1 MKKLMLTLCA
11 ISLMLVGTSFA
22 QDDTTTTETTETTE
36 TTTNTNESS
45 VFFFYTP
52 CETQAVFDLNGF
64 VTSGIDVYLQVFNQV
79 GGTGTPLTDLIRVS
93 VSGDY
98 EVSQVLPYKDEQT
111 LLLGQFSSA
120 VISLASE
127 SDASNIILS
136 FTNDEILGECAEPSF
151 PLADSAGAT
160 TVSDG
165 SSTPLVDPVT
175 GSIISTGEVISTT
188 GIFAPNGGRLNDV
201 FSEPQEAIVQIGAR
215 PSDITTQTYEG
226 RVSDPGLIFAEC
238 DAFAGTAPGTVWDVD
253 NVTVFWSWYA
263 STPELAQDHI
273 NNAQYEVFLSSPYA
287 HRQTFPNV
295 IVSPITLRE
304 DGNYYVFYSANLG
317 TGFRSGQY
325 RVDYYVTWNTIVD
338 DGYDL
343 FGPNTQTPFI
353 LNTCTFNVEN
363 NPFGVVTEQNNP
375 TVPLQQ

>member
-1 MKKLMLTLCA
+1 
-11 ISLMLVGTSFA
+11 MLVGTSFA
-22 QDDTTTTETTETTE
+22 QDDTTTTDTTS
-36 TTTNTNESS
+36 TTTTNESS

-52 CETQAVFDLNGF
+52 CETEAVFDLNGF
-64 VTSGIDVYLQVFNQV
+64 ATSGIDVYLQVFNQA

-98 EVSQVLPYKDEQT
+98 EVSQVLPYKDGQT

-136 FTNDEILGECAEPSF
+136 FTNDEVLGECSEPSF
-151 PLADSAGAT
+151 PLADSSGAT
-160 TVSDG
+160 TTSSG

-175 GSIISTGEVISTT
+175 GNILSTGEVISTT
-188 GIFAPNGGRLNDV
+188 SIFVPNGGRLNDV
-201 FSEPQEAIVQIGAR
+201 YSEPQEAIVQIGAR
-215 PSDITTQTYEG
+215 PSDITDQYYTG
-226 RVSDPGLIFAEC
+226 RVSNPGLIFAEC
-238 DAFAGTAPGTVWDVD
+238 DAFPGTNPGTVWDID

-263 STPELAQDHI
+263 STPELAQDHL

-287 HRQTFPNV
+287 HRQVFPNV

-317 TGFRSGQY
+317 DGFRSGQY
-325 RVDYYVTWNTIVD
+325 RVDYYVTWNNTID

-353 LNTCTFNVEN
+353 LSTCTFNVEN
-363 NPFGVVTEQNNP
+363 NPFGVETEQNNP